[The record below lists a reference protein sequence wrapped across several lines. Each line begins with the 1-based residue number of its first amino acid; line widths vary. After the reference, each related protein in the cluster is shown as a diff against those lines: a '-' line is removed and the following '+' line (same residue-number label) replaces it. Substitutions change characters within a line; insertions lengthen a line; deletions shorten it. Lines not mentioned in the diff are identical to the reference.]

1 MVRLRRLALAVVV
14 VTAALAASRCYAD
27 KLKLG
32 DPAPQWSKIPGV
44 DGKEHSLSDYRDAK
58 LIVIVFT
65 CNHCPV
71 AVAYEDR
78 LVALQKDYQD
88 KGVQLI
94 AINVNNLP
102 ADRLDKMKERAQE
115 KGFNFPY
122 LYDSGQNTGREY
134 APRIRRTCSC
144 SIRTGIWS
152 IAVESTTIFR
162 SLRQSRRRIF
172 AMPSIPSWPARS
184 WPRPTHRIRAAA
196 SSGIR
201 SDGARG
207 FPANNS
213 PGGDRAEPFVVRGG
227 RSFGVRRR
235 L

>member
-1 MVRLRRLALAVVV
+1 MVRLRRFAFAVVV

-58 LIVIVFT
+58 LVVIVFT

-78 LVALQKDYQD
+78 LVALQKGYQD

-134 APRIRRTCSC
+134 
-144 SIRTGIWS
+144 
-152 IAVESTTIFR
+152 
-162 SLRQSRRRIF
+162 
-172 AMPSIPSWPARS
+172 
-184 WPRPTHRIRAAA
+184 
-196 SSGIR
+196 
-201 SDGARG
+201 GATNT
-207 FPANNS
+207 PHV
-213 PGGDRAEPFVVRGG
+213 FVLDQNRKLVYRGG
-227 RSFGVRRR
+227 IDDNIQKPTAVKKAYLRDALDSLVADREPAQADTPHPGCGIKWDKK
-235 L
+235 

>member
-1 MVRLRRLALAVVV
+1 MAPMRSLVVALVVA
-14 VTAALAASRCYAD
+14 TAALAASRCYAD

-32 DPAPQWSKIPGV
+32 EPAPQWSKLPGV
-44 DGKEHSLSDYRDAK
+44 DGQVHSLPDYRDAK
-58 LIVIVFT
+58 LVVVVFT

-122 LYDSGQNTGREY
+122 LHDASQQTGRAYGAVNTPHVFVLDQTRKLVYRGGIDDNFQKPTAVKHAYLRE
-134 APRIRRTCSC
+134 ALDSLLAGKEPAQADTPHPGC
-144 SIRTGIWS
+144 SIKWDTK
-152 IAVESTTIFR
+152 
-162 SLRQSRRRIF
+162 
-172 AMPSIPSWPARS
+172 
-184 WPRPTHRIRAAA
+184 
-196 SSGIR
+196 
-201 SDGARG
+201 
-207 FPANNS
+207 
-213 PGGDRAEPFVVRGG
+213 
-227 RSFGVRRR
+227 
-235 L
+235 